1 MVQRL
6 QVTEVSSPDLGVDV
20 ESDPFSSLERG
31 PKGEPYRL
39 LSQISQLSLIIKQG
53 GLKKTT
59 MFALSSFW
67 LQPPAFKSKPL
78 NRV

>member
-1 MVQRL
+1 MMIQRV

-39 LSQISQLSLIIKQG
+39 FSQIYQLSFTIK
-53 GLKKTT
+53 
-59 MFALSSFW
+59 
-67 LQPPAFKSKPL
+67 P
-78 NRV
+78 